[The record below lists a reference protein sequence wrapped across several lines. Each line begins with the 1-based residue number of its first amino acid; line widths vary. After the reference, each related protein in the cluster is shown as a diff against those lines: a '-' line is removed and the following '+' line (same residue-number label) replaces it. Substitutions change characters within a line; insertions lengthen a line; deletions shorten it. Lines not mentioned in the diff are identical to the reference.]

1 MPQFRY
7 HKRTFLAPASSRTS
21 SYIVAE
27 VESTQGGAYALGTNM
42 LTIADCGRQIQL
54 EFFLGNARDRQRSL
68 AKLSCLRKL
77 LIRSV
82 SLYAKKQIR
91 YRKTETRI
99 FQTMPK
105 PANLRIGRTVM
116 LSGTALLLRQRE

>member
-42 LTIADCGRQIQL
+42 LTIADCGRQIHL

-68 AKLSCLRKL
+68 AKAELLAEIINTFCESLREEAKL
-77 LIRSV
+77 I
-82 SLYAKKQIR
+82 
-91 YRKTETRI
+91 
-99 FQTMPK
+99 PK
-105 PANLRIGRTVM
+105 N
-116 LSGTALLLRQRE
+116 

>member
-7 HKRTFLAPASSRTS
+7 HKRAFLAPASSRTS

-27 VESTQGGAYALGTNM
+27 VESTEGGAYALGTNM

-68 AKLSCLRKL
+68 AKAELLAEIVNTFCEALREEAKL
-77 LIRSV
+77 I
-82 SLYAKKQIR
+82 AK
-91 YRKTETRI
+91 
-99 FQTMPK
+99 
-105 PANLRIGRTVM
+105 N
-116 LSGTALLLRQRE
+116 

>member
-21 SYIVAE
+21 SYVVAE
-27 VESTQGGAYALGTNM
+27 VESTDGGAYALGTNM

-68 AKLSCLRKL
+68 AKAELLAEIINMFCEALREEAKL
-77 LIRSV
+77 I
-82 SLYAKKQIR
+82 AKNQS
-91 YRKTETRI
+91 
-99 FQTMPK
+99 FSDH
-105 PANLRIGRTVM
+105 G
-116 LSGTALLLRQRE
+116 